1 MPFHIRTS
9 RELLSFPLA
18 GGGGSVVGVAAP
30 ADPIYAVTNRLPEA
44 ALELLRAAG
53 ELRADERTEVLL
65 RADLLELVVGA
76 DAILTLLHDRV
87 DEELLE
93 AAGPQL
99 RCVANVAVGYD
110 NVDVEAAARRGIV
123 VTNTPGV
130 LDDAT
135 ADLTLAL
142 ILDATR
148 RVSEGDRLIRAGR
161 PWTWGMSF
169 MLGSGLR
176 GKRLGIVGLGGIGR
190 RVAERARAFGMEIA
204 YHSRRG
210 APAEVEAALRA
221 QRMPLEQLLASADV
235 LSLHCP
241 LTPETHHLIGEAE
254 LAAMKPSAVLVNAAR
269 GPVVDEAALARALA
283 AGEIAAAGLDVY
295 EREPRVEPALLGLEN
310 VVLSPHLG
318 SATVET
324 RTAMAELAARN
335 AISVLRGEG
344 PLTPVPSQ

>member
-1 MPFHIRTS
+1 MALPGTLTF
-9 RELLSFPLA
+9 
-18 GGGGSVVGVAAP
+18 
-30 ADPIYAVTNRLPEA
+30 AVTNRLPEA
-44 ALELLRAAG
+44 AVD
-53 ELRADERTEVLL
+53 ELRTVGEVRMDEREEAIP
-65 RADLLELVVGA
+65 RADLRALVVGA

-87 DEELLE
+87 DEELLD

-110 NVDVEAAARRGIV
+110 NVDVAAAARRGVV

-142 ILDATR
+142 VLAATR
-148 RVSEGDRLIRAGR
+148 RVAEGDRLVRSGR

-176 GKRLGIVGLGGIGR
+176 GKLLGIVGLGGIGR

-204 YHSRRG
+204 YHSRRP
-210 APAEVEAALRA
+210 APAEVVAELGAE
-221 QRMPLEQLLASADV
+221 RMPLQRLLAEADV

-241 LTPETHHLIGEAE
+241 LTPETRHLIGAEE
-254 LAAMKPSAVLVNAAR
+254 LAAMKPTAVLINAAR
-269 GPVVDEAALARALA
+269 GPIVDERALAEALA
-283 AGEIAAAGLDVY
+283 AGGIAAAGLDVY
-295 EREPRVEPALLGLEN
+295 EHEPRVEPTLLELDN

-324 RTAMAELAARN
+324 RTAMAQLAARN
-335 AISVLRGEG
+335 AIAAVRGEE
-344 PLTPVPSQ
+344 PLTPVTP

>member
-1 MPFHIRTS
+1 MPPSAEPTF
-9 RELLSFPLA
+9 
-18 GGGGSVVGVAAP
+18 
-30 ADPIYAVTNRLPEA
+30 AVTNRLPEA
-44 ALELLRAAG
+44 ALEALRAAG
-53 ELRADERTEVLL
+53 ELRHDERTEAIP
-65 RADLLELVVGA
+65 RADLLDLVAGA
-76 DAILTLLHDRV
+76 DAVLTLLHDQV
-87 DEELLE
+87 DEELLA

-110 NVDVEAAARRGIV
+110 NVDVEAAARRGVV

-142 ILDATR
+142 LLATTR
-148 RVSEGDRLIRAGR
+148 RVVEGDRLIRAGR
-161 PWTWGMSF
+161 QWTWAMSF

-176 GKRLGIVGLGGIGR
+176 GKLLGIVGLGGIGR

-204 YHSRRG
+204 YHSRHP
-210 APAEVEAALRA
+210 APAEVESRLGAERLS
-221 QRMPLEQLLASADV
+221 LEQLLERADV
-235 LSLHCP
+235 VSLHCP
-241 LTPETHHLIGEAE
+241 LTPETRHLIAAAE
-254 LAAMKPSAVLVNAAR
+254 LTAMKPTAVLVNAAR
-269 GPVVDEAALARALA
+269 GPIVDEQALATALA

-295 EREPRVEPALLGLEN
+295 EREPAVEPALLGLEN
-310 VVLSPHLG
+310 VVLAPHLG

-344 PLTPVPSQ
+344 ALTPVAPQ

>member
-1 MPFHIRTS
+1 MT
-9 RELLSFPLA
+9 
-18 GGGGSVVGVAAP
+18 P
-30 ADPIYAVTNRLPEA
+30 ADVRSFAVTNRLPEPAVA
-44 ALELLRAAG
+44 ALRAVG
-53 ELRADERTEVLL
+53 EVRIDERDE
-65 RADLLELVVGA
+65 RIPREDLLALVAGA
-76 DAILTLLHDRV
+76 DAVLTLLHDRV

-110 NVDVEAAARRGIV
+110 NVDVAAAARRGVV

-142 ILDATR
+142 LLAAMR
-148 RVSEGDRLIRAGR
+148 RVAEGDRLVRSGR
-161 PWTWGMSF
+161 PWTWGMHF
-169 MLGSGLR
+169 MLGSDLR
-176 GKRLGIVGLGGIGR
+176 GKLLGIVGLGGIGR
-190 RVAERARAFGMEIA
+190 KVAERARAFGMRIA
-204 YHSRRG
+204 YHSRHP
-210 APAEVEAALRA
+210 APPEVEAALGA
-221 QRMPLEQLLASADV
+221 ERMRLEQLLAGADV

-241 LTPETHHLIGEAE
+241 LTPETRHLIGPDE
-254 LAAMKPSAVLVNAAR
+254 LAAMKPGAVLVNAAR

-283 AGEIAAAGLDVY
+283 AGEIAAAALDVY
-295 EREPRVEPALLGLEN
+295 EHEPRVEPGLLELEN

-335 AISVLRGEG
+335 AISVLRGQG
-344 PLTPVPSQ
+344 PLTPVAPQ

>member
-1 MPFHIRTS
+1 MPS
-9 RELLSFPLA
+9 
-18 GGGGSVVGVAAP
+18 AP
-30 ADPIYAVTNRLPEA
+30 RPIFAVTNRLPEP
-44 ALELLRAAG
+44 ALQALREAG
-53 ELRADERTEVLL
+53 ELRLDNRAGPIPRT
-65 RADLLELVVGA
+65 DLLALVGGVEA
-76 DAILTLLHDRV
+76 VVTLLHDQV

-110 NVDVEAAARRGIV
+110 NVDVEAAARRGVV

-142 ILDATR
+142 LLAATR
-148 RVSEGDRLIRAGR
+148 RIAEGDRLIRSGR
-161 PWTWGMSF
+161 PWIWGMHF

-204 YHSRRG
+204 YHSRHE
-210 APAEVEAALRA
+210 APAEVTAALGA
-221 QRMPLEQLLASADV
+221 EWMPLARLLAEADV
-235 LSLHCP
+235 VSLHCP
-241 LTPETHHLIGEAE
+241 LTPETRHLIGAPE
-254 LAAMKPSAVLVNAAR
+254 LAAMKPSAALINAAR
-269 GPVVDEAALARALA
+269 GPVVDEPALAQALVA
-283 AGEIAAAGLDVY
+283 EEIAAAGLDVY
-295 EREPRVEPALLGLEN
+295 EHEPQVEPALLELEN
-310 VVLSPHLG
+310 VVLVPHLG

-344 PLTPVPSQ
+344 PLTPVTS

>member
-1 MPFHIRTS
+1 MQS
-9 RELLSFPLA
+9 
-18 GGGGSVVGVAAP
+18 AARP
-30 ADPIYAVTNRLPEA
+30 TFAVTNRIPEA
-44 ALELLRAAG
+44 ALKSLRAAG
-53 ELRADERTEVLL
+53 EVRVGERDDALP
-65 RADLLELVVGA
+65 RRDLLALVAGA
-76 DAILTLLHDRV
+76 DAILALLHDRV

-110 NVDVEAAARRGIV
+110 NVDLEAAGRRGV
-123 VTNTPGV
+123 VITNTPGV

-142 ILDATR
+142 ILAATR
-148 RVSEGDRLIRAGR
+148 RVAEGDRLIRSGR
-161 PWTWGMSF
+161 PWVWGMHF

-204 YHSRRG
+204 YHSRHQ
-210 APAEVEAALRA
+210 APADVAAALEA
-221 QRMPLEQLLASADV
+221 ERMPLQRLLAEADV

-241 LTPETHHLIGEAE
+241 LTPETRHLIGAAE

-269 GPVVDEAALARALA
+269 GPVVDERALAEALA
-283 AGEIAAAGLDVY
+283 AGTIAAAGLDVY
-295 EREPRVEPALLGLEN
+295 EHEPRVEPALLELDN
-310 VVLSPHLG
+310 VVLTPHLG

-335 AISVLRGEG
+335 AISVLRGQG
-344 PLTPVPSQ
+344 ALTPVAPQ

>member
-1 MPFHIRTS
+1 M
-9 RELLSFPLA
+9 
-18 GGGGSVVGVAAP
+18 AP
-30 ADPIYAVTNRLPEA
+30 PAEPTFAVTNLLPEP
-44 ALELLRAAG
+44 ALKALRAAG
-53 ELRADERTEVLL
+53 ELRIDERTEAVP
-65 RADLLELVVGA
+65 RADLLDLVAGA
-76 DAILTLLHDRV
+76 DAVLTVLHDRV

-110 NVDVEAAARRGIV
+110 NVDVEAAARRGVV

-142 ILDATR
+142 LLGATR
-148 RVSEGDRLIRAGR
+148 RVVEGDRLVRAER

-176 GKRLGIVGLGGIGR
+176 GKVLGIVGLGGIGR

-204 YHSRRG
+204 YHSRHP
-210 APAEVEAALRA
+210 APPEVVAGLEAERLS
-221 QRMPLEQLLASADV
+221 LEQLLARADV
-235 LSLHCP
+235 VSLHCP
-241 LTPETHHLIGEAE
+241 LTPETRHLIGADEF
-254 LAAMKPSAVLVNAAR
+254 AAMKPGAVLVNAAR
-269 GPVVDEAALARALA
+269 GPIVDERALAEALA

-295 EREPRVEPALLGLEN
+295 EQEPRVEPALLGLEN
-310 VVLSPHLG
+310 VVLAPHLG

-344 PLTPVPSQ
+344 PLTPVVS